1 MPNRP
6 DSAKG
11 CESNIKQVSAI
22 HLWSLT
28 LPEGIQTL
36 FSSKHDLNE
45 STYEN
50 DQWKIVCR
58 PMGRAHDCQLKWHF
72 ASWSGS
78 DWHFASSTGSE
89 WHFASW
95 SGKQLLAKCHGLF
108 MPATWA
114 LIILPSEVA
123 NNYWEFAMGL
133 TVNRNQ
139 NGYSVLLLALHDSST
154 NF

>member
-11 CESNIKQVSAI
+11 FESNNKQVSAI

-28 LPEGIQTL
+28 LPEGIQTP

-58 PMGRAHDCQLKWHF
+58 SMGSAHDCQLKWQRLAF
-72 ASWSGS
+72 CQFNWQRMAFCQLKWQTITGKMPWAFYASHLGL
-78 DWHFASSTGSE
+78 DHL
-89 WHFASW
+89 ASW
-95 SGKQLLAKCHGLF
+95 SGKQLLGICHGLDCE
-108 MPATWA
+108 
-114 LIILPSEVA
+114 SEPK
-123 NNYWEFAMGL
+123 WIF
-133 TVNRNQ
+133 
-139 NGYSVLLLALHDSST
+139 SLAPCSARPVY
-154 NF
+154 